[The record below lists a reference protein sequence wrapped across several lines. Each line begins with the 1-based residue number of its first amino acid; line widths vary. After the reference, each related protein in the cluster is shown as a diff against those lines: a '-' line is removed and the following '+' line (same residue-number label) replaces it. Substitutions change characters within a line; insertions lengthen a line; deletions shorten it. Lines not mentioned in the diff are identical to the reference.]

1 MRMGSSKCRR
11 QLPDLAGSFDDV
23 FVAGQLLQTHRA
35 AGVEPVGADTDLCP
49 ESEFATVVES
59 GRCVPENNS

>member
-1 MRMGSSKCRR
+1 MKFAEKVLFFFSGGNEIGPIRTIEAIESIGSMRYPR

-35 AGVEPVGADTDLCP
+35 AGM
-49 ESEFATVVES
+49 
-59 GRCVPENNS
+59 

>member
-1 MRMGSSKCRR
+1 MKFGEKVLFFSGGAEIGTIMTIGTIESIASMRCRR

-35 AGVEPVGADTDLCP
+35 TSV
-49 ESEFATVVES
+49 
-59 GRCVPENNS
+59 

>member
-1 MRMGSSKCRR
+1 MKFGEKSSIFLVAGAEIEPIMAIEAIESIGSMRHHR

-35 AGVEPVGADTDLCP
+35 AGM
-49 ESEFATVVES
+49 
-59 GRCVPENNS
+59 